1 MQYTAEKIKAQQITL
16 FHLGFYTGVIDGVW
30 GPACIQAKRDF
41 ESRDEFQPGNP
52 NGGLP
57 FSDRDVL
64 PKGLEYVAG
73 RLIQPKGITE
83 EQVKTILTASESRTA
98 ANKKA
103 EPVVEP
109 APAFE
114 PVKEPQPKPVTEP
127 ENAFAEPVPEVGE
140 LEAQEEEESETN
152 DTEGTDRSSNSTYRN
167 KRNHRR

>member
-64 PKGLEYVAG
+64 PKGLEYVEG

-83 EQVKTILTASESRTA
+83 EQVKAILAATESRT

-103 EPVVEP
+103 EPVAEPKPAVESI
-109 APAFE
+109 
-114 PVKEPQPKPVTEP
+114 KEPQPEPVTKP
-127 ENAFAEPVPEVGE
+127 ENAFVEPVPEVE
-140 LEAQEEEESETN
+140 EPVAQEEEESEAN
-152 DTEGTDRSSNSTYRN
+152 DAKGTDRSSNSAHRN

>member
-83 EQVKTILTASESRTA
+83 EQVKAILTASESRIA
-98 ANKKA
+98 ANKTV
-103 EPVVEP
+103 EPVVESKP
-109 APAFE
+109 AVE
-114 PVKEPQPKPVTEP
+114 PVKEPQPEPVTEP
-127 ENAFAEPVPEVGE
+127 ENAFVEPVPEVE
-140 LEAQEEEESETN
+140 EPVAQEEEESEAN
-152 DTEGTDRSSNSTYRN
+152 DAKGTDRSSNSTYRN